1 MKTIEL
7 IFKNP
12 FKVTIKKKDWTEQA
26 SEKQSTAQE
35 LTDDAESISPQLSSS
50 SDERSLKNIGLIC
63 YGLSLVF
70 IIAGV
75 FLILLT
81 TVNEL
86 DNLNLKH
93 EITEKN
99 TTALISPSNE
109 NKISYSEEHSI
120 NWGGILYLSIKSISI
135 LALLIIASSYSYK
148 LAKAFINESFKI
160 SNHRETIFRAKLY
173 LSLVNKSEEP
183 LPLMQALNNCDLFH
197 NSATTFDEKSL
208 DPKHLDKA
216 LELIC
221 KVKGVVNSDTSTKQS
236 SPSSP
241 HQ

>member
-12 FKVTIKKKDWTEQA
+12 FEVTIKKKDSTEQA
-26 SEKQSTAQE
+26 DEKQLTPQE
-35 LTDDAESISPQLSSS
+35 PTDNAVQILPESDSS
-50 SDERSLKNIGLIC
+50 SDEKSLKNVGLIC
-63 YGLSLVF
+63 YGLSLSF
-70 IIAGV
+70 IIAGL

-81 TVNEL
+81 TINEL
-86 DNLNLKH
+86 DHLKVKH
-93 EITEKN
+93 EITEEN

-109 NKISYSEEHSI
+109 NKISYSEEHYI
-120 NWGGILYLSIKSISI
+120 NWGGILYLSIKSIFI
-135 LALLIIASSYSYK
+135 LTLLIIASSYSYK

-183 LPLMQALNNCDLFH
+183 LALIQALNNCDLFH
-197 NSATTFDEKSL
+197 SSTTTFDEKSL
-208 DPKHLDKA
+208 DPRHLDKA

-221 KVKGVVNSDTSTKQS
+221 KVKAVVNSDTNTKQS
-236 SPSSP
+236 PPSSP